1 MSRVEKY
8 SQGKEV
14 ILVAVS
20 PLIKRTL
27 NTLGPARWSYSIL
40 ETPQVRTDL
49 FKDFW
54 LLFAVSIR
62 FFL

>member
-1 MSRVEKY
+1 MEVLQKIISKHRFIGMECGVRRGEMSRVEKY

-27 NTLGPARWSYSIL
+27 NTLGPA
-40 ETPQVRTDL
+40 
-49 FKDFW
+49 
-54 LLFAVSIR
+54 
-62 FFL
+62 